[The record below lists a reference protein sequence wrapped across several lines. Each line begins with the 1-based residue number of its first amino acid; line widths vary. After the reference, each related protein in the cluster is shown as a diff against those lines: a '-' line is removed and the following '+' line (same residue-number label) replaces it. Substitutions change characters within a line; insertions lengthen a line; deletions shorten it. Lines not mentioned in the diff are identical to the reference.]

1 MDCPCRVSKCMC
13 YFCGMPIDS
22 PLYEQCQCSNENM
35 PHMMDT
41 FFMSVLPDVYDAQR
55 ISKTEN
61 IGPHISI
68 LRPVQ
73 NLMIKQLNS
82 SALVV
87 SWETPEYVGEV
98 PNLTGIDVMYQV
110 TYQSEFDDIEHTVNY
125 CSTVD
130 IFFRDVFF
138 EA

>member
-1 MDCPCRVSKCMC
+1 
-13 YFCGMPIDS
+13 
-22 PLYEQCQCSNENM
+22 
-35 PHMMDT
+35 
-41 FFMSVLPDVYDAQR
+41 MSVLPDVYDAQR
-55 ISKTEN
+55 ISKAVN

-125 CSTVD
+125 CATVD
-130 IFFRDVFF
+130 IFSGMLF
-138 EA
+138 